1 MAMEDTVR
9 VKLTE
14 AAEAR
19 KAREIARIRATIA
32 SLEADKDKRVKEFNG
47 EIKTLETEIDRLC
60 SEIREGIEVKAQRE
74 LFVSDEVVGGNT
86 GTEFTAVAVAGALTD
101 IAKRAAEEAVCS
113 PLSSIECPI
122 HGTCTCVIES
132 DVAKVDCPLHGADS
146 QHAREVKVQP
156 TDPHDF
162 TAGTIPT
169 ECGVCGSGLSD
180 PIHDALAIQAGQA
193 AAQEAAQLEA
203 GKDLGADPSNI
214 EGLDNRAAL
223 GMVADVVAGMAGP
236 AAGDALRAIG
246 EKVFRS
252 VDGEPPVEVEA
263 DANADISPD
272 SVLGGLSE
280 KQVDDVIAAQVDEVF
295 GRSGTCE
302 KCGAGPGTVC
312 AITCVGCESGCAP
325 EPPPPTETPID
336 PIGVPAKP
344 RRPRAAK

>member
-14 AAEAR
+14 AGEAR
-19 KAREIARIRATIA
+19 KAREIARIRAEIA
-32 SLEADKDKRVKEFNG
+32 SLEADKDKRVKEFNSD
-47 EIKTLETEIDRLC
+47 IKTLETEIDRLC

-101 IAKRAAEEAVCS
+101 IAKRAADEAVCS
-113 PLSSIECPI
+113 PLSSTMCPI
-122 HGTCTCVIES
+122 HGTCSCVIES

-162 TAGTIPT
+162 TAGTVPT

-180 PIHDALAIQAGQA
+180 PIHDALGIQAGQA

-203 GKDLGADPSNI
+203 GKDLGADPSKI
-214 EGLDNRAAL
+214 AGLDNRAVL
-223 GMVADVVAGMAGP
+223 GMVADAVEEIAGP
-236 AAGDALRAIG
+236 AAGDTLRAIG

-252 VDGEPPVEVEA
+252 VDDEPPVDAAEILPNTRYPVEPLPAEA
-263 DANADISPD
+263 D
-272 SVLGGLSE
+272 GGV
-280 KQVDDVIAAQVDEVF
+280 QVDAMPPVDEGLHGAPATPSEAQPATDYPSDRSQSLTKNWSRAHAVRTTLGIGAF
-295 GRSGTCE
+295 VCSVAALVGR
-302 KCGAGPGTVC
+302 K
-312 AITCVGCESGCAP
+312 
-325 EPPPPTETPID
+325 
-336 PIGVPAKP
+336 
-344 RRPRAAK
+344 